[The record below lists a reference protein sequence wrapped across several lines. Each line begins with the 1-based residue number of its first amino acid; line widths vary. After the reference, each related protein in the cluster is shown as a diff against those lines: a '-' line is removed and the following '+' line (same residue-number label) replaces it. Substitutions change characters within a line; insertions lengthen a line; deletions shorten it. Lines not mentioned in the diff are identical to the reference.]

1 MKNFKGYGFFVV
13 MLFVIII
20 AYISSDYFMNAAK
33 ASYTYAQFKQD
44 LSAGMVKSV
53 EVLQNAEV
61 PTGELRVKYS
71 KETKSVY
78 VPDVNDVLEFLEQEN
93 FTQFKVSDVARTPWY
108 LELLPY
114 VIGFVLI
121 LVLFSMMSS
130 NANGGGGGKMMNFGK
145 SRASLTM
152 PDDKV
157 KTFADVAGLVEEKE
171 QLEEIVDFLAH
182 PAKYTKLGARI
193 PKGVIMVGPPGTG
206 KTLLAKAVAG
216 LLF

>member
-44 LSAGMVKSV
+44 LSSGMVKSV

-93 FTQFKVSDVARTPWY
+93 FTQFKVSDIGTVQYDVVQCEWRWRRKND
-108 LELLPY
+108 EFWQEQGEPY
-114 VIGFVLI
+114 
-121 LVLFSMMSS
+121 
-130 NANGGGGGKMMNFGK
+130 
-145 SRASLTM
+145 
-152 PDDKV
+152 D
-157 KTFADVAGLVEEKE
+157 AG
-171 QLEEIVDFLAH
+171 
-182 PAKYTKLGARI
+182 
-193 PKGVIMVGPPGTG
+193 
-206 KTLLAKAVAG
+206 
-216 LLF
+216 

>member
-44 LSAGMVKSV
+44 LSSGMVKSV

-78 VPDVNDVLEFLEQEN
+78 VPDVNDVGTVQYDVVQCEWRWRRKNDEFWQEQGE
-93 FTQFKVSDVARTPWY
+93 
-108 LELLPY
+108 PY
-114 VIGFVLI
+114 
-121 LVLFSMMSS
+121 
-130 NANGGGGGKMMNFGK
+130 
-145 SRASLTM
+145 
-152 PDDKV
+152 D
-157 KTFADVAGLVEEKE
+157 AG
-171 QLEEIVDFLAH
+171 
-182 PAKYTKLGARI
+182 
-193 PKGVIMVGPPGTG
+193 
-206 KTLLAKAVAG
+206 
-216 LLF
+216 